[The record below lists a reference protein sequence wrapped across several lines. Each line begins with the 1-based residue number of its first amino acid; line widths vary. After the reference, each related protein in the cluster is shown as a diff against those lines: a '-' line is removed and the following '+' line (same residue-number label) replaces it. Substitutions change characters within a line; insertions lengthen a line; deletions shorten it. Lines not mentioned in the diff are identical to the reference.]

1 MGFAD
6 RRVLRRAEQRLAASP
21 LPCAVQL
28 PGGQRIGSAHPRF
41 ELVVRDLRALVHLA
55 QGAIGRLAQDHVEG
69 RLEIEGPLRDLM
81 AAAPALLGV
90 DPTLGPSSA
99 LQRLWQRACLVLRER
114 SSHSRA
120 SDARQVRRHYDVCD
134 DFHAL
139 WLDPRRVYSCAYFA
153 SPEMDLAQAQEAK
166 LEHICNK
173 LMLKP
178 GERLIDI
185 GAGWGGL
192 LLWAAQ
198 HHGVDATGIT
208 LSRNQHAHVSRLIE
222 EKGLR
227 SRVRILLQDYRD
239 VDESRRYDK
248 VVSVGM
254 CEHVGLSRL
263 PAYFGKLNRLLKPG
277 GLLLNHGI
285 TSGGVGN
292 TQLSGGMG
300 EFIERY
306 IFPGGQLVHISV
318 MLAAM
323 DKGRLEALDVECLR
337 PHYAKTLWFWA
348 DALED
353 HLDEARRVLGD
364 RAEAVIRAYRL
375 YLAGS
380 AMGFEQG
387 WLSIYQVLGAHAREL
402 GADAYPFNRSYMYR
416 TDTVGTMR

>member
-1 MGFAD
+1 M
-6 RRVLRRAEQRLAASP
+6 
-21 LPCAVQL
+21 
-28 PGGQRIGSAHPRF
+28 
-41 ELVVRDLRALVHLA
+41 
-55 QGAIGRLAQDHVEG
+55 
-69 RLEIEGPLRDLM
+69 
-81 AAAPALLGV
+81 
-90 DPTLGPSSA
+90 
-99 LQRLWQRACLVLRER
+99 
-114 SSHSRA
+114 
-120 SDARQVRRHYDVCD
+120 
-134 DFHAL
+134 
-139 WLDPRRVYSCAYFA
+139 
-153 SPEMDLAQAQEAK
+153 
-166 LEHICNK
+166 
-173 LMLKP
+173 
-178 GERLIDI
+178 
-185 GAGWGGL
+185 
-192 LLWAAQ
+192 
-198 HHGVDATGIT
+198 
-208 LSRNQHAHVSRLIE
+208 
-222 EKGLR
+222 
-227 SRVRILLQDYRD
+227 
-239 VDESRRYDK
+239 
-248 VVSVGM
+248 
-254 CEHVGLSRL
+254 SRL